1 MTPRRT
7 HASAGF
13 RRQAKTRPGALRCG
27 MCEPGCG
34 RLCMCVKKKKKV
46 FELVHNSPSHLII
59 PVTFLCSFLLSS
71 LSSPLLSCFQ
81 ASGPAAAL
89 LKVNVF
95 FFFCFFV
102 FLYAWILLI
111 EFDPCSLVQ
120 CSFLKLSSVPC
131 QFWSF
136 FLFCPLMDLLGLRDQ
151 ALQALDLL
159 CAVEVREGWGVSV
172 GEVLGRVG
180 GEGEME
186 RIMEG
191 GSLHARLL
199 QRKLLSLLSGSI
211 QDLLLHLK
219 WQPLLRLDELT
230 DCSPVCTQNKLDCYR
245 LSPQSIS
252 PLSKASICKVMP
264 CCNWLLFSPCKC
276 RHCHRNLQDLLES
289 DSHPLQLSTCH
300 QQYKQLSVLHR
311 SAVLPPHIITVHST
325 GQRYGWWSRFK
336 CKKCDMF
343 LKMMLHCSRWD
354 FLYSHL

>member
-13 RRQAKTRPGALRCG
+13 PKAGKDTARSSTLRYVRAG
-27 MCEPGCG
+27 VWQIVYVCE
-34 RLCMCVKKKKKV
+34 RKKKKV

-95 FFFCFFV
+95 LFFFSLRLNSPHRIWPLLTCPVQV
-102 FLYAWILLI
+102 FEVILSAL
-111 EFDPCSLVQ
+111 PVLV
-120 CSFLKLSSVPC
+120 L
-131 QFWSF
+131 

-172 GEVLGRVG
+172 GGSIRKG
-180 GEGEME
+180 GGW
-186 RIMEG
+186 RRNGAHNGG

-199 QRKLLSLLSGSI
+199 QRKLLSPLSGSV

-230 DCSPVCTQNKLDCYR
+230 DCSPVCTQNKLDCYW

-264 CCNWLLFSPCKC
+264 CCNWLLFSSGKC

-300 QQYKQLSVLHR
+300 QQYEQLSVLHR
-311 SAVLPPHIITVHST
+311 NAVLPPHIITVHST

-336 CKKCDMF
+336 CKKCDIF

-354 FLYSHL
+354 FLYRHL